1 MWVGKVTMDL
11 RKIAAVLLMVCLAQP
26 ALAFNYDQRE
36 VLRGLK
42 GLKVVTETIPTEIE
56 RLGLTRK
63 DIQSDVETK
72 LRKAGIKVLPAY
84 KPPSMTTLYVNVH
97 TLIPSQARTVVVYS
111 INLMLFENAYLK
123 REAGTVGDLK
133 EVRAADWIKA
143 TVGLIG
149 VGNVSQIR
157 KKVEE
162 QVNKFIS
169 DYLAMNQ

>member
-1 MWVGKVTMDL
+1 MDL
-11 RKIAAVLLMVCLAQP
+11 RKIVVVLLMVCLGKP
-26 ALAFNYDQRE
+26 AFAFTYDQRE
-36 VLRGLK
+36 SLRGLK
-42 GLKVVTETIPTEIE
+42 ALKVVIESIPLEIE

-97 TLIPSQARTVVVYS
+97 TLIPSQAKTIVVYS
-111 INLMLFENAYLK
+111 INIMLFENAYLK
-123 REAGTVGDLK
+123 RDAGTVGDLK
-133 EVRAADWIKA
+133 EVRAADWMKA

-149 VGNVSQIR
+149 VTNVSQIR